1 MKKHRSFSFSVA
13 LLVDFFNPHCIAKFG
28 AAAACG
34 GFSYE
39 YVNLIDWNPWSS
51 SPAETETGDV
61 ALHRD

>member
-1 MKKHRSFSFSVA
+1 M
-13 LLVDFFNPHCIAKFG
+13 AKLG